1 MRFAYSPYCAL
12 EVIPAKAGIYETMC
26 VVAPGLPLV
35 QEYRTKISTSY
46 GRLVA
51 KLKVLED

>member
-12 EVIPAKAGIYETMC
+12 EVISAKAGIYETIC
-26 VVAPGLPLV
+26 VVAPGFPLV